1 MVSARQSAMTDPLT
15 GLPNRAQL
23 DLGVAQLMDAAAA
36 REDALAV
43 LFVDLDHF
51 KQVNDRFG
59 HDVGDACLQAM
70 SGILRRHVR
79 TTDLVARYG
88 GEEFVLVLDGADDVS
103 ALRAAETL
111 RAAVEADGRHV
122 DGTLVGLT
130 VSIGVATLETGDD
143 VTRLFK
149 RADAALYR
157 AKHAGRNCVIVARPD
172 IDHPRLEPV

>member
-1 MVSARQSAMTDPLT
+1 M
-15 GLPNRAQL
+15 
-23 DLGVAQLMDAAAA
+23 
-36 REDALAV
+36 
-43 LFVDLDHF
+43 
-51 KQVNDRFG
+51 
-59 HDVGDACLQAM
+59 
-70 SGILRRHVR
+70 
-79 TTDLVARYG
+79 
-88 GEEFVLVLDGADDVS
+88 LDGADDVS
-103 ALRAAETL
+103 ALRAAEAL
-111 RAAVEADGRHV
+111 RAAVEADGRLV